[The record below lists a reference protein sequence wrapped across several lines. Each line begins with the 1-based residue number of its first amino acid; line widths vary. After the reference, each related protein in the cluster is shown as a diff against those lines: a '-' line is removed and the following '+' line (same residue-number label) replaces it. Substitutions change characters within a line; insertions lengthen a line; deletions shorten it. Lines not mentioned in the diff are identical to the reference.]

1 MYHHNVVTSSAGI
14 LFVHTKAKNLEYE
27 EVDERAMML
36 YLLMRFVL
44 GFHDIEVIIDPTK
57 EQMIEALERLKE
69 AITDHASGSSKDKK
83 KAILAAVVNV
93 GFHLNLDY

>member
-1 MYHHNVVTSSAGI
+1 MYHHNVVTSSAGV

-57 EQMIEALERLKE
+57 E
-69 AITDHASGSSKDKK
+69 
-83 KAILAAVVNV
+83 
-93 GFHLNLDY
+93 